1 MTSSDIDRM
10 KRQLARCRDDARRI
24 QSDSAVLDRLM
35 EQTDSSMTD
44 PIGDKK
50 LAFAVEVQ
58 RLLQLIESTEN
69 EVRSNHCANTVLTL
83 TLFRSLNAAFKSK
96 NSIDCLTTSLKP
108 KLISAFASK
117 RSLKHSVPLVCPVTR
132 LVTSNS
138 SWTRSR

>member
-69 EVRSNHCANTVLTL
+69 EVRSNHCANAVLTRI
-83 TLFRSLNAAFKSK
+83 FRSLNAASNSK